1 VSIRRK
7 RNRKEPTYHHIHI
20 PMKTDRKANFTVHGT
35 CTVDSRRVPIAEVKV
50 LMGHEY
56 LVQLLVR
63 NVCKRTLFNIKKVI
77 HASTKRS
84 NLGGMHLTVL
94 SLTSMQEK

>member
-1 VSIRRK
+1 VSLRRK
-7 RNRKEPTYHHIHI
+7 RNRKDPTYHHIHI

-35 CTVDSRRVPIAEVKV
+35 CTVDSRRVPIAEVRV
-50 LMGHEY
+50 QAGHEY

-63 NVCKRTLFNIKKVI
+63 NVCRRTLLTIKKLV
-77 HASTKRS
+77 HSRAKRRDM
-84 NLGGMHLTVL
+84 GGIHLTIL